1 MLCISNNIISVT
13 DGCKCPENRSGTD
26 GWLSP
31 SVKSQP
37 HRRFRCWG
45 GTAVT
50 VWLRSVL
57 IPTQNTTE
65 LIWHRKRK
73 PCQYYVFFWES
84 ADGKDS
90 LSMCRNQTRGEWV
103 YGAGRRATTG
113 RRVRT
118 QCMTVRKRVGGVCDL
133 SLFLT
138 AVRQQCR
145 FKQHT
150 VHANH
155 MWGTLNTST
164 ANRRLLSTRCIQ
176 FFGSWHNFEK
186 KQKQKTFEYL
196 DDLCDD
202 TYHDMLKEIYRAYF
216 AFPPSSVW
224 CIASALKCQ
233 KPFQMGAALS
243 HRKHCSWNA
252 SSVVPPFNSE
262 TLWHQKPLL
271 DRQGGTFAAM

>member
-176 FFGSWHNFEK
+176 FFGSWHNFETK
-186 KQKQKTFEYL
+186 TKNIWISGWFVWWHVSWHVKGDISSLFCLSSIQCVVYRFSVKMPKALPNGSCSLPQKTL
-196 DDLCDD
+196 L
-202 TYHDMLKEIYRAYF
+202 LKRLVSCP
-216 AFPPSSVW
+216 AFQFWDFLTSE
-224 CIASALKCQ
+224 A
-233 KPFQMGAALS
+233 PF
-243 HRKHCSWNA
+243 R
-252 SSVVPPFNSE
+252 
-262 TLWHQKPLL
+262 
-271 DRQGGTFAAM
+271 